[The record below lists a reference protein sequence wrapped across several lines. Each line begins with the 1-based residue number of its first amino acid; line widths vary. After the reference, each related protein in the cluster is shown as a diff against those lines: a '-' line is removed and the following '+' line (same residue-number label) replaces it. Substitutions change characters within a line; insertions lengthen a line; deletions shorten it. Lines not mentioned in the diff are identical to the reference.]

1 MQIKRFSLSKI
12 FIKTITYN
20 VYFSFKKKKYLFI
33 QSPSIDVSQRPDN
46 IPIYPSK
53 DDRLWENIN

>member
-12 FIKTITYN
+12 FIKTTTSTYI
-20 VYFSFKKKKYLFI
+20 FLSKKKRKKNLFI
-33 QSPSIDVSQRPDN
+33 QSPSIDVSQRPNN

-53 DDRLWENIN
+53 DDRL